1 MENNDLGSQTTGRE
15 NERKVVKM
23 KTQIDEFEFAEL
35 FFDGDNDKAQE
46 HIYQK
51 LAGKQDEI
59 TLENFEGYLNET
71 DNLFVLEYTDEINGV
86 VYELED
92 VYDLTRKVFNH
103 LYYQYTTNVENH
115 TLEELK
121 LELEKVYNG
130 HYIDAGSFERVILVE
145 ESLVKK
151 LRDGEYE

>member
-1 MENNDLGSQTTGRE
+1 
-15 NERKVVKM
+15 M

-92 VYDLTRKVFNH
+92 VYGLDRKAFNH

-115 TLEELK
+115 TFEELK
-121 LELEKVYNG
+121 LELGKIYNG
-130 HYIDAGSFERVILVE
+130 HYIDEGSFERIILVE
-145 ESLVKK
+145 ESLIKK
-151 LRDGEYE
+151 LKDSKYE